1 MSSIK
6 LIMKLDNK
14 VIYQVF
20 VRNFSPSGTF
30 KAVEDKLSYIHSL
43 EADILY
49 LMPINE
55 IGVLNRK
62 GTYGSP
68 YASKDYF
75 SISKDLGT
83 KEDLLS
89 LINKTHELGMKI
101 IVDMVFN
108 HTSPDNVLTKEH
120 LDYYYL
126 KNGKPGNRVGDWTD
140 IIDLRTEDKEVQDY
154 LLSVLKYWRSLGFDG
169 FRFDV
174 ASIISLDF
182 FKRARQELG
191 EDVIFFA
198 ESISPDFAKYLKE
211 NKYYCEDDDALVP
224 TFDVLYNYNYFF
236 SLRNYLK
243 SKNKD
248 DLRKAFSIINEENN
262 KNNGVLRSNCLENHD
277 NERVAS
283 YFNNPVALANISAL
297 FMFIKGTIFL
307 YAGQEETNRHK
318 PELFEKD
325 PVNWT
330 GDLSF
335 YNTYLRPVVDFK
347 KNLSDDVISSEIIEN
362 QNEPFVFDVY
372 LKTKNAIHHGKFDL
386 NEDTKERYSIS
397 TKLIKIFKK

>member
-1 MSSIK
+1 
-6 LIMKLDNK
+6 MKLDNK

-30 KAVEDKLSYIHSL
+30 KAVEDKLSYIHSIG
-43 EADILY
+43 ADILY
-49 LMPINE
+49 LIPINE

-75 SISKDLGT
+75 SISKDLGS
-83 KEDLLS
+83 KEDLIS
-89 LINKTHELGMKI
+89 LINKTHQLGMKI
-101 IVDMVFN
+101 ILDMVFN

-120 LDYYYL
+120 LNYYYL
-126 KNGKPGNRVGDWTD
+126 KNGKPGNRVGDWSD
-140 IIDLRTEDKEVQDY
+140 IIDLKTEDEEVQDY

-174 ASIISLDF
+174 ASIISLVF

-211 NKYYCEDDDALVP
+211 NKYYCEDDETLVP

-243 SKNKD
+243 NKNKD
-248 DLRKAFSIINEENN
+248 DLRKAFAIINEENN
-262 KNNGVLRSNCLENHD
+262 KNNRVLRANCLENHD
-277 NERVAS
+277 NERLMS
-283 YFNNPVALANISAL
+283 YFSNPLCAGNISAL
-297 FMFIKGTIFL
+297 FMFIRGSIFL
-307 YAGQEETNRHK
+307 YAGEEEGNKHK

-325 PVNWT
+325 PIEWT
-330 GDLSF
+330 NDLSF
-335 YNTYLRPVVDFK
+335 YNEYLKEVIEFK
-347 KNLSDDVISSEIIEN
+347 KNLSQEIIKCDIKERED
-362 QNEPFVFDVY
+362 EPFVFDVFMRTRNVEY
-372 LKTKNAIHHGKFDL
+372 HGRFDL
-386 NEDTKERYSIS
+386 NEETKERYSIS
-397 TKLIKIFKK
+397 SRRLIRR